1 MNEKIYPSDLTDE
14 EWEWIKEVIPAAKSG
29 GRPRTLCMRAVLNAI
44 FYVTKGGIQ
53 WRMLPVNFPTWQ
65 SVYHSLRAWRLQ
77 GVWVSIHETLRA
89 RVSAKEQRHKHPT
102 AGCRESQ
109 SVKPTEVGGAERGF
123 DHGKKVKG
131 RTRHVLVD
139 PLGFFLSVVVTAASL
154 SDQAGARKIF
164 KQMRGPCKK
173 LRKVWVDGTYRGAEW
188 TAWVTEH
195 YHRVLE
201 SVVRAEGQKGFAVL
215 PHRWVVERTLAWL
228 NQCRRLSKDYEEL
241 PTTSETFVYVAMT
254 RLMLKRLAA

>member
-1 MNEKIYPSDLTDE
+1 LLI
-14 EWEWIKEVIPAAKSG
+14 VI
-29 GRPRTLCMRAVLNAI
+29 
-44 FYVTKGGIQ
+44 
-53 WRMLPVNFPTWQ
+53 
-65 SVYHSLRAWRLQ
+65 
-77 GVWVSIHETLRA
+77 
-89 RVSAKEQRHKHPT
+89 
-102 AGCRESQ
+102 
-109 SVKPTEVGGAERGF
+109 
-123 DHGKKVKG
+123 
-131 RTRHVLVD
+131 
-139 PLGFFLSVVVTAASL
+139 VTAASL

-164 KQMRGPCKK
+164 KHMRGTGKK

-188 TAWVTEH
+188 TSWIKAQ
-195 YHRVLE
+195 YNIVLE